1 MSSVKVMLSS
11 SFLLS
16 LVIYA
21 IISSQSRSIIHD
33 SYPWDWDHESSS
45 YENYSDQLLEYLR
58 TNVQLDVWDSTVKN
72 KDNSYKYKSTMLLK
86 NSEQKVFQI
95 KFNNNDNDGTKDSKT
110 SSSSSSSIGN
120 TDTKKILDPVTGVP
134 LSKYDRKHIM
144 EYIQK
149 KMADT
154 CVVLADGY
162 WNYEWC
168 SQ

>member
-1 MSSVKVMLSS
+1 
-11 SFLLS
+11 
-16 LVIYA
+16 
-21 IISSQSRSIIHD
+21 
-33 SYPWDWDHESSS
+33 
-45 YENYSDQLLEYLR
+45 
-58 TNVQLDVWDSTVKN
+58 
-72 KDNSYKYKSTMLLK
+72 MLLK

-110 SSSSSSSIGN
+110 SSSSSSIGN